1 MKNCQ
6 NSRVEQQDARDLY
19 LLVGE
24 CRSLGGD
31 GITWRRHLV
40 DRMIDIF
47 DADMVFFLDNQIVG
61 EPESPEG
68 WVRPTAVVDHWPS
81 EASRKEFMRFL
92 RDGRHEHTPMAY
104 MIDGREGA
112 RVASR
117 SDICPDDNQWRE
129 HPFYQGYF
137 VPCNMDEF
145 VHTVNQG
152 PDGLVQML
160 TMKRFLGRSPFSKKI
175 IHMLRALWIE
185 LRRYQPQ
192 ELRPVADSA
201 FMHLPKRMLQVL
213 ACILAGFTAKE
224 TAAQLE
230 ISIHTVHVH
239 LKRLYKRS
247 GASNRAELADLFRDI
262 APTLL
267 TIPLS
272 EIPDPKQRIKEAT
285 LKPWPRL
292 PGNNSGDFQDIKKHE

>member
-1 MKNCQ
+1 M
-6 NSRVEQQDARDLY
+6 STDREIRIEQQDARDLY
-19 LLVGE
+19 LLVSE

-31 GITWRRHLV
+31 GVMWRRHLV
-40 DRMIDIF
+40 DRMIKLF

-68 WVRPTAVVDHWPS
+68 WVRPTSVVDHWPS

-92 RDGRHEHTPMAY
+92 RDGRHEHTPIAF
-104 MIDGREGA
+104 MIDGRDGV

-117 SDICPDDNQWRE
+117 RDIFPDDNQWRE
-129 HPFYQGYF
+129 HPFYQDYF

-160 TMKRFLGRSPFSKKI
+160 TMKRFLGRSPFPKKT

-185 LRRYQPQ
+185 LRRYQPL
-192 ELRPVADSA
+192 ELRPVSESA
-201 FMHLPKRMLQVL
+201 FMNLPKRILQVL
-213 ACILAGFTAKE
+213 ACMLAGFTAKE

-230 ISIHTVHVH
+230 ISIHTVQEHI
-239 LKRLYKRS
+239 KRLYKRS
-247 GASNRAELADLFRDI
+247 GASNRAELAYIFRDI

-292 PGNNSGDFQDIKKHE
+292 PGNNGNDFQGL